1 MLRWCVLFAVACDVG
16 ASHRAPPP
24 PPPTPAPP
32 AKPQVAS
39 VPDAWAVPPTV
50 TPRHKHAVRTADLAK
65 PDLGKIALPSH
76 GVVLKTWGLGG
87 EDTLI
92 LDSDAGTIREL
103 EDVLG
108 KPLADHRVVV
118 APAKIT
124 RTMAAAYAAWDED
137 QNGAMPDATDV
148 REDLYILDGD
158 EAFYLTGRPGGAGG
172 ARGRPA
178 AGGARGRGGA
188 RAPGRGATR

>member
-1 MLRWCVLFAVACDVG
+1 MLRWCVPFAVACDAG
-16 ASHRAPPP
+16 APHRPPP

-158 EAFYLTGRPGGAGG
+158 EAFYLTGHPIGAYGTQ
-172 ARGRPA
+172 GRPA
-178 AGGARGRGGA
+178 AGKALDLMFA
-188 RAPGRGATR
+188 LAPMR